1 MRWKVVTVEEGLG
14 GADEEWDGHARQ
26 VGTEGLATT
35 GDIVREIENGPGL
48 TGRMENEIMP
58 VLFGRTE
65 AMQTDDR
72 GEMGYP
78 GIGAGHWRDQRGCWR
93 SHVYPYPSYLP
104 YSYTLPAYLNG
115 PVTGILTGP
124 GEKSGAEHV
133 MCIAKNRR
141 LQNGKESNERIIRGN
156 LPLADEYPRKT
167 AHSLERRG
175 HVLCRSSRAIPCT
188 EYRTRLASSDVYQ
201 KANKVYKVPP
211 TFGQPPAGLWSAD
224 SANCFFSS
232 SYLWT
237 VLCST
242 AIAVSPLFTEASRG
256 ETLGFFFIFWVC
268 LHISSS
274 SLPFVPSFF
283 LILYSWL
290 FSIAQSL
297 HSTPCRWIM

>member
-14 GADEEWDGHARQ
+14 GADEEWDGNARQ

-65 AMQTDDR
+65 VMQTDDR

-141 LQNGKESNERIIRGN
+141 LQNGNESNERIIRGN

-175 HVLCRSSRAIPCT
+175 HVLCRSSRAIPCIHVRSIGLVWHLPMSIRRQIK
-188 EYRTRLASSDVYQ
+188 YIRFLRLSGNLRLDCGVQILPIAFFLRVISGLCSVQLLSLSLHCSPRPAVVKRLASFLFS
-201 KANKVYKVPP
+201 
-211 TFGQPPAGLWSAD
+211 GSA
-224 SANCFFSS
+224 SIF
-232 SYLWT
+232 L
-237 VLCST
+237 LL
-242 AIAVSPLFTEASRG
+242 LF
-256 ETLGFFFIFWVC
+256 
-268 LHISSS
+268 
-274 SLPFVPSFF
+274 PSFPLSF
-283 LILYSWL
+283 
-290 FSIAQSL
+290 
-297 HSTPCRWIM
+297 